1 MRKAVFYIVIFLV
14 SGPLFLAGKSTVGY
28 PFIKNF
34 PTALY
39 QAGVQNWS
47 IQQHENDYLFFAN
60 NNGLLQYD
68 GNNWSCFPLK
78 NNTIA
83 RSLLVQ
89 GDKVFIG
96 GQNEFGYFQPDDK
109 GRMTFHSLLELIPE
123 TDRQFE
129 DVWEIIA
136 WKKGI
141 LFYTS
146 DRLYYLYDEQIKVIW
161 RGEYLSFLGKAH
173 DRVFLKNQEG
183 LFELKEAQ
191 LLPLQ
196 SPKGFDQVVVTSV
209 LDLEQGEL
217 LFTTL
222 KKGIFKLNRDRL
234 EAWETPIDSFLKQNR
249 IYCATQDMEG
259 QIVLGTSLAGVVILK
274 KTGKLVVHL
283 SKSNGLQKNN
293 VLSVFIDSSNNLW
306 VGLDNGIDFAQTS
319 GTYTQI
325 IPDGGLE
332 GTAYAC
338 VLHDGY
344 YYFGTSSGLY
354 ALKDN
359 TPQQLFNHTPYQ
371 LIDGTQGQVWGL
383 QVFNG
388 QLLLGHHEGAF
399 QIERNGSQHSIK
411 KISTSVAGVWK
422 FLKIAGR
429 EDLMIAGTYG
439 GLELY
444 QKRQK
449 DWFFVRKFEA
459 LQESSRFLEQDELS
473 NIWVAHPYRGLYKVN
488 FDEDYTKIY
497 VKLYGQKDGL
507 SSDNLNN
514 VFSLNK
520 GVIFTSMTGIYR
532 YNPEKDFFEPYR
544 EMENLLEGESQIL
557 RFFEDKQDHIWF
569 VGSQSSGLLQM
580 RDKGVSK
587 SFKKHLLPGLTS
599 QLVRGFELIYPID
612 SPDGLQALAGAE
624 KGFIRLDP
632 FKKTHGRE
640 GLKVTLQHVYNISNG
655 DSLLL
660 AGQYSDQQLHASS
673 TFLYQQNAFRF
684 AFTAPNYKFHEKIE
698 FQCYLEG
705 SDHDWSPWS
714 IKREK
719 EYTNLRA
726 GEYTFQVRAKNLTGD
741 ISPVVS
747 YSFEITPPWYFSNLA
762 KLIYFL
768 LILLFLA
775 TLILVPR
782 SRFRKK
788 TADLVSEQRKKE
800 EEHQK
805 VVAKREQA
813 IIELKNKNLEAE
825 IRHKNQELASTTM
838 HLVQRSEMLG
848 KLKDQLEKLGKDT
861 KEPKTNKQ
869 IKSLIK
875 LLSQDADLDREWDQ
889 FAHHFDQVHSDFL
902 KRLKINHP
910 QLTSNDQKLC
920 AYLRMNL
927 STKEIAPLMNIS
939 IRGVEVG
946 RYRLRKKLNI
956 DKGVDLNELM
966 MRI

>member
-1 MRKAVFYIVIFLV
+1 MRKAVIHIAIFL
-14 SGPLFLAGKSTVGY
+14 ASTSLLLGGETAIGY

-34 PTALY
+34 PATLY
-39 QAGVQNWS
+39 QAGVQNWA
-47 IQQHENDYLFFAN
+47 IQQYENDYLFFAN

-68 GNNWSCFPLK
+68 GNNWNCFPLK

-89 GDKVFIG
+89 GNKIYIG
-96 GQNEFGYFQPDDK
+96 GQNEFGYFQADK
-109 GRMTFHSLLELIPE
+109 KGLMTFHSLLELIPE
-123 TDRQFE
+123 GDRQFE
-129 DVWEIIA
+129 DVWEIVA
-136 WKKGI
+136 WKNGI

-146 DRLYYLYDEQIKVIW
+146 DRLYYLHNEQIKVIW

-173 DRVFLKNQEG
+173 DRIFLKTQEG
-183 LFELKEAQ
+183 LFELKEEE
-191 LLPLQ
+191 LLALETP
-196 SPKGFDQVVVTSV
+196 SGFDPVVVTSI
-209 LDLEQGEL
+209 LELEEGKL

-222 KKGIFKLNRDRL
+222 KNGIFTLNKERL
-234 EAWETPIDSFLKQNR
+234 EPWKTSIDSFLKQNR

-259 QIVLGTSLAGVVILK
+259 QLVLGTTLAGVVVLNK
-274 KTGKLVVHL
+274 SGELVLHL

-293 VLSVFIDSSNNLW
+293 ILSVLIDSSNNLW
-306 VGLDNGIDFAQTS
+306 VGLDNGIDFVQSS
-319 GTYTQI
+319 GSYSQI
-325 IPDGGLE
+325 IPDGDLE

-338 VLHDGY
+338 VLHEGY

-354 ALKDN
+354 ALKQN
-359 TPQQLFNHTPYQ
+359 IPQQLFNHTPYQ
-371 LIDGTQGQVWGL
+371 LIEGTQGQVWGL
-383 QVFNG
+383 QVLNG

-399 QIERNGSQHSIK
+399 QIERNGSKHSIK
-411 KISTSVAGVWK
+411 KISKSVVGVWK
-422 FLKIAGR
+422 FLKIDGR

-449 DWFFVRKFEA
+449 DWFFVRRFEE
-459 LQESSRFLEQDELS
+459 LKESSRFIEQDEAS

-488 FDEDYTKIY
+488 FNEAYTKMS

-520 GVIFTSMTGIYR
+520 ELVFTGMTGIYR
-532 YNPEKDFFEPYR
+532 YNAAKDFFEPYL

-557 RFFEDKQDHIWF
+557 RLFEDNSGNIWF

-580 RDKGVSK
+580 RDKGLSK
-587 SFKKHLLPGLTS
+587 SFKKYLLPGLTA
-599 QLVRGFELIYPID
+599 QLVRGFELIYPIE

-632 FKKTHGRE
+632 FKKMHGKD
-640 GLKVTLQHVYNISNG
+640 GLKVTLQQVYNISDG

-660 AGQYSDQQLHASS
+660 AGQYADHQIQASS

-684 AFTAPNYKFHEKIE
+684 SFTAPTYDLHEAIE
-698 FQCYLEG
+698 YQCYLEG
-705 SDHDWSPWS
+705 SDHHWSPWS
-714 IKREK
+714 SKRVK
-719 EYTNLRA
+719 EYTNLQA
-726 GEYTFQVRAKNLTGD
+726 GEYTFQVRAKNLSGD

-800 EEHQK
+800 VEHQK

-838 HLVQRSEMLG
+838 HLLQRSEMLG
-848 KLKDQLEKLGKDT
+848 KLKDQLGKLDKDT
-861 KEPKTNKQ
+861 KDPKTNKQ

-956 DKGVDLNELM
+956 EKGVDLNELM

>member
-1 MRKAVFYIVIFLV
+1 MREAVFYIAIFLT
-14 SGPLFLAGKSTVGY
+14 SSPLFLSGKTTVGY

-68 GNNWSCFPLK
+68 GKNWSCFPLK

-89 GDKVFIG
+89 GDKIFIG
-96 GQNEFGYFQPDDK
+96 GQNEFGYFQPNEN
-109 GRMTFHSLLELIPE
+109 GLLTYHSLLELIPE
-123 TDRQFE
+123 IDRQFE

-136 WKKGI
+136 WEKGI

-146 DRLYYLYDEQIKVIW
+146 DRLYQLQDEQIKVIW
-161 RGEYLSFLGKAH
+161 RGEHLSFLGKAH
-173 DRVFLKNQEG
+173 NRIFLKNQEG
-183 LFELKEAQ
+183 LFELSDEQ
-191 LLPLQ
+191 LLPLHN
-196 SPKGFDQVVVTSV
+196 PPNFDQVIITSV
-209 LDLEQGEL
+209 LGLGENKL

-222 KKGIFKLNRDRL
+222 KNGIFRLNRDRL
-234 EAWETPIDSFLKQNR
+234 EIWETAIDAFLKQNR

-259 QIVLGTSLAGVVILK
+259 QLVLGTTLAGVVMLK
-274 KTGKLVVHL
+274 QTGELVLHL
-283 SKSNGLQKNN
+283 SKNNGLQKNN
-293 VLSVFIDSSNNLW
+293 VLSVFIDSGNNLW
-306 VGLDNGIDFAQTS
+306 MGLDNGIDFAQIS

-325 IPDGGLE
+325 IPDGSLE

-354 ALKDN
+354 ALKEN

-371 LIDGTQGQVWGL
+371 LIEGTQGQVWGL
-383 QVFNG
+383 QILDG

-399 QIERNGSQHSIK
+399 EIERNGSQHSIK
-411 KISTSVAGVWK
+411 KISKSVAGVWK
-422 FLKIAGR
+422 FLKIANR

-449 DWFFVRKFEA
+449 NWFFVRKFEE
-459 LQESSRFLEQDELS
+459 LTESSRFLEQDES
-473 NIWVAHPYRGLYKVN
+473 ANIWVAHPYRGLYKVN
-488 FDEDYTKIY
+488 FNETYTKLS

-520 GVIFTSMTGIYR
+520 EVIFTSMTGIYR
-532 YNPEKDFFEPYR
+532 YNPDMDFFESYP
-544 EMENLLEGESQIL
+544 EMENLLEGETQIL
-557 RFFEDKQDHIWF
+557 RLFEDHRGHIWF
-569 VGSQSSGLLQM
+569 VGSQSSGLLQV

-587 SFKKHLLPGLTS
+587 SFQRHLLPGLTS
-599 QLVRGFELIYPID
+599 QLVRGFEFIYPIE
-612 SPDGLQALAGAE
+612 SSDGLQALAGAE

-632 FKKTHGRE
+632 FKEMHGQD
-640 GLKVTLQHVYNISNG
+640 GLRVTLQSVYNISDG

-660 AGQYSDQQLHASS
+660 AGQYSDAPIQAAT
-673 TFLYQQNAFRF
+673 TFPFQQNAFRF
-684 AFTAPNYKFHEKIE
+684 AFTAPNYKFHERIE
-698 FQCYLEG
+698 FQCYLAG

-714 IKREK
+714 IKQEK

-762 KLIYFL
+762 KLIYLL
-768 LILLFLA
+768 LILLFIA
-775 TLILVPR
+775 TLILVPQ

-838 HLVQRSEMLG
+838 HLLQRSEILG
-848 KLKDQLEKLGKDT
+848 KMKAQLEKLDKDT
-861 KEPKTNKQ
+861 KEPKTSKQ
-869 IKSLIK
+869 IKGLIK

-902 KRLKINHP
+902 KRLKANHP

-946 RYRLRKKLNI
+946 RYRLRKKLKI
-956 DKGVDLNELM
+956 DTGVDLNEWM